1 MGFDVNVD
9 IIAYTFP
16 AILLLVGA
24 FFYATGS
31 QALGFLLIIFA
42 VAIYLVEITL
52 KQEGKGG
59 L

>member
-24 FFYATGS
+24 FLYTTGS

-42 VAIYLVEITL
+42 IAIYVVEIIL
-52 KQEGKGG
+52 KHEDKGG